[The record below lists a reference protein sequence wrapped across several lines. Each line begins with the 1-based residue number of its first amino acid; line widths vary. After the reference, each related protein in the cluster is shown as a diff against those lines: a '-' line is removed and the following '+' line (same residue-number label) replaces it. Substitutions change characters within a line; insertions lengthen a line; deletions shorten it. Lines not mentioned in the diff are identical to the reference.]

1 MFLEHQ
7 AALLQQKR
15 EFDEDKEKIEVR
27 NKKYKTVLENNK
39 TQC

>member
-1 MFLEHQ
+1 MFSEHQ

-27 NKKYKTVLENNK
+27 ILRTLTLTFFNSAN
-39 TQC
+39 